1 MKHPGRDQIERILDR
16 VHSLDDLSA
25 DDIIE
30 LRHLSEQSIVI
41 NRFKIFPAQYYDWLD
56 RIGDNICGVEYDAQ
70 HACVIL
76 KGGPSWMHEAA
87 ADVIHCPLAGKFRGS
102 SKQADASLKK
112 SKAEWPVVVLEVGIS
127 ETTTKLYE
135 DAERWLEGSDSD
147 TKLVILVDIQET
159 RNWKTSN
166 DKWGLSEADFRQL
179 SHRALSRYIFQW
191 YRSRG
196 IQLVG
201 SFKLSVYLWYSDGDR
216 QCILNDAAFSPGKL
230 IDLTTIQDIPLRLDY
245 LMPSGSDFDLSQPL
259 LFPLRHLV
267 HTLQN
272 GFEDIEIQRAS
283 KLAKEEHKKYPR
295 S

>member
-1 MKHPGRDQIERILDR
+1 M
-16 VHSLDDLSA
+16 
-25 DDIIE
+25 
-30 LRHLSEQSIVI
+30 
-41 NRFKIFPAQYYDWLD
+41 
-56 RIGDNICGVEYDAQ
+56 
-70 HACVIL
+70 
-76 KGGPSWMHEAA
+76 
-87 ADVIHCPLAGKFRGS
+87 AGKFRGS

-135 DAERWLEGSDSD
+135 DAERWLEGSDD

-159 RNWKTSN
+159 LKWKTSN
-166 DKWGLSEADFRQL
+166 DKWGLSEADFRPM
-179 SHRALSRYIFQW
+179 SHRALTRYIFQW

-196 IQLVG
+196 VQLVG
-201 SFKLSVYLWYSDGDR
+201 SFKLVVYLWYSDGDK
-216 QCILNDAAFSPGKL
+216 QCILNEAAFSSGKL

-245 LMPSGSDFDLSQPL
+245 LMPSGSDFDMSQPL

-283 KLAKEEHKKYPR
+283 KLAKEEHKKYVR